1 MYRCNYP
8 LFRSGITITVC
19 ISTGQ
24 VIMFGSLSVS
34 NPNAAHHNFS
44 ISIKSK
50 NETDTL
56 ECKSIYIPNPDFLCI
71 NTRSTNDPIPSRKRS
86 VPTHQDQSPHSSG
99 VVYLS
104 FIGKDKVNHFVVNS
118 SGGNNVEKSH
128 TTPTHSPEQTSIH
141 SPEPTP
147 IHSPEPTPIHS
158 PEHTPTPTHTP
169 EQESQHK
176 HHLPN
181 SEPCKNCK
189 VLYTSKMHDLKCPI
203 FFFSGKRSQVVVVAT
218 TSTFS
223 VLAFFIIS
231 ILVAMGVYR
240 VHTLHQEKKKKHKEV
255 EDCKRL
261 LDLPDSNE
269 YAEFTEEN

>member
-8 LFRSGITITVC
+8 LLRSGITITVC
-19 ISTGQ
+19 ISTGH
-24 VIMFGSLSVS
+24 VVMFGSLSVP
-34 NPNAAHHNFS
+34 NPNAAHHDFS
-44 ISIKSK
+44 INIKLE
-50 NETDTL
+50 NETHAL
-56 ECKSIYIPNPDFLCI
+56 ECKSIYIPSPDFLCI
-71 NTRSTNDPIPSRKRS
+71 DTLSNDPIPSRKRS

-128 TTPTHSPEQTSIH
+128 TTPTHS
-141 SPEPTP
+141 
-147 IHSPEPTPIHS
+147 
-158 PEHTPTPTHTP
+158 
-169 EQESQHK
+169 
-176 HHLPN
+176 

-189 VLYTSKMHDLKCPI
+189 VLVIYKSKFKSVSFL
-203 FFFSGKRSQVVVVAT
+203 GKRRQVVVVAT

-223 VLAFFIIS
+223 VLAFFIIA
-231 ILVAMGVYR
+231 ILVAVGVYR
-240 VHTLHQEKKKKHKEV
+240 AHTLHQEKKKKHKEV

-261 LDLPDSNE
+261 LDLPDGNE